1 MTDMTYKT
9 LYFAAEANTTTSTD
23 IEPAVSIDHVNRLVN
38 NISTLQRALGI
49 TRMTPMAAGTQIK
62 RYKTTVTKGAKQSAE
77 GDIVPL
83 SKVERKPLD
92 SLTLKLEPYRK
103 LTTAQAI
110 QSAGKAVALD
120 ETDTALA
127 REVGKDVRDS
137 FFTMVTA
144 GTATAA
150 AGGPTLQSAI
160 AQAWAKLAVYFE
172 DMDATPVYFVNP
184 LDVATY
190 LGDAAITTQDA
201 FGFRYVENFL
211 GMGNAF
217 VSPRITQGNVYATI
231 TENLNGVY
239 VPQGGDVAE
248 SFDLTYDESGM
259 IGMTH
264 SRADDRASIQ
274 TLIMAGV
281 LFYPEDAS
289 GVIKSQINAG

>member
-83 SKVERKPLD
+83 SKVERKPID

-120 ETDTALA
+120 ETDTALS

-137 FFTMVTA
+137 FFTMITA

-217 VSPRITQGNVYATI
+217 VSPRITQGNVYATV